1 MRITK
6 TVRIDQIQDVFLKEH
21 SEYNLSG
28 ITRTAINDIMA
39 NHKEIDFDRRE

>member
-1 MRITK
+1 MRITR
-6 TVRIDQIQDVFLKEH
+6 TVRIDKIQEDFLKEH
-21 SEYNLSG
+21 DEYNLSG